1 MATRGH
7 CRAVLQHWGSA
18 QGLQNQAAVR
28 EPQPFYLVALITTW
42 NRTLNSLVCPFTVL
56 YLSSSQGNSGL
67 GYLVHVAPILGA

>member
-1 MATRGH
+1 
-7 CRAVLQHWGSA
+7 
-18 QGLQNQAAVR
+18 
-28 EPQPFYLVALITTW
+28 VALITTW